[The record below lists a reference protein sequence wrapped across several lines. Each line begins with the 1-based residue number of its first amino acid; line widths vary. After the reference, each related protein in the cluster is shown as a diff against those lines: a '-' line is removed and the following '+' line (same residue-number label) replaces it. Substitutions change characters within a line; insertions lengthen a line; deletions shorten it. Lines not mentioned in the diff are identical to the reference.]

1 MVVQL
6 LDRVLLVAEVAI
18 GLPILY
24 LAVVSLAALLTT
36 QRRVWAR
43 EVESAQDGRQAYPD
57 FAVLVPAHDEELGL
71 GELLESLARLA
82 YPQERYTV
90 YVVADNCTDRTAEL
104 ARATGW
110 VRVYERYDL
119 DHKGKGFALSWIF
132 QTLEAEH
139 AGHDA
144 YVVLDADTVVEPG
157 FLAALARGLTEGA
170 EALQANNNVLN
181 VAASPSTA
189 LRWLALTLMNH
200 VRPLGRNALGAS
212 ATLTGDCVCLSRE
225 LVRRYPW
232 RAFGVG
238 EDYPYYLT
246 LVQHGVRVRYVP
258 DAVLRSQMP
267 TTFARMRSQDIRWE
281 AGELGQPTWRLA
293 LGLLRAGLRS
303 RDLVRAEAVAEL
315 LTPPLSLLVFGSALA
330 LPASLVLQFSA
341 GLLLALLLLCGLIC
355 YVASA
360 LYLGRPS
367 RAVYRAL
374 LYAPGFI
381 AWKLWVYVVLRRS
394 KRHSREWVRTSRVAS
409 AK

>member
-1 MVVQL
+1 MMVVQL
-6 LDRVLLVAEVAI
+6 FDGVLLAAEVAI

-24 LAVVSLAALLTT
+24 LGVVSLAATLTT
-36 QRRVWAR
+36 QRRAQAR
-43 EVESAQDGRQAYPD
+43 PQAYPD
-57 FAVLVPAHDEELGL
+57 FAVLVPAHDEELRL

-90 YVVADNCTDRTAEL
+90 YVVADNCTDRTAEI
-104 ARATGW
+104 ARAMGW
-110 VRVYERYDL
+110 VRVYERHDTG
-119 DHKGKGFALSWIF
+119 HRGKGFALCWIF

-139 AGHDA
+139 ASHDA

-157 FLAALARGLTEGA
+157 FLAALACGLAEGS

-181 VAASPSTA
+181 AADSPSTA

-212 ATLTGDCVCLSRE
+212 ATLTGDGMCLSCE

-238 EDYPYYLT
+238 EDYQYYLT

-258 DAVLRSQMP
+258 GAILRSHMP
-267 TTFARMRSQDIRWE
+267 TTFAQMRSQDIRWE

-293 LGLLRAGLRS
+293 LGLLRASLRS
-303 RDLVRAEAVAEL
+303 RDLARMEAAAEL
-315 LTPPLSLLVFGSALA
+315 LTPPLSLLVIGSALA
-330 LPASLVLQFSA
+330 LPASLALQFPA
-341 GLLLALLLLCGLIC
+341 GLLLAVLLLGGLIC

-367 RAVYRAL
+367 RSIYRAL

-381 AWKLWVYVVLRRS
+381 AWKLWVYLVLRRS
-394 KRHSREWVRTSRVAS
+394 KRYSREWVRTSRVAS
-409 AK
+409 TK